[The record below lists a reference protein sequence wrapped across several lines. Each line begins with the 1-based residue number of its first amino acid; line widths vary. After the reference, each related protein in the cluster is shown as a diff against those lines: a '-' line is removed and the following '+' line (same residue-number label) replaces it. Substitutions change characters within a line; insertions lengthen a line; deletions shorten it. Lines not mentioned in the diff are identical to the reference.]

1 MFGVPRRVWQMLLI
15 GKSCRD
21 LVWAIDEMEV
31 KAGSVV
37 VFVAVGNHGPTV
49 GIDWD
54 GTRCFE
60 AKSTRTH
67 ARTYTNNSVL
77 LRWLQVLAGFE
88 NPSSVMTRNLKIP
101 VNA

>member
-21 LVWAIDEMEV
+21 LVWAIVEMEV

-67 ARTYTNNSVL
+67 AHTRTTPCSCDGC
-77 LRWLQVLAGFE
+77 RSWQG
-88 NPSSVMTRNLKIP
+88 SKIHHQ
-101 VNA
+101 